1 MLGARRHK
9 KTKQPGVCYTT
20 GRQAACPDHLLKCRQ
35 RTAAE
40 TQDSMA
46 ALDNPRCF
54 LDIDI
59 GGTPEGRI
67 SVELFA
73 DVVPRYAC
81 SAHSQLL
88 PEACASQCSVNSWS
102 CVAGQLRTSGAC
114 AQGRREWDSLAGSCG
129 SKAALSTASSL
140 TSCARQV
147 PLPDRQACCRLRRAT
162 AVRGTGPVACVA
174 YSNHACEVMSGH
186 LNL

>member
-1 MLGARRHK
+1 
-9 KTKQPGVCYTT
+9 
-20 GRQAACPDHLLKCRQ
+20 
-35 RTAAE
+35 
-40 TQDSMA
+40 MA

-67 SVELFA
+67 AVELFA

-88 PEACASQCSVNSWS
+88 AEACASQCSVNSWS

-114 AQGRREWDSLAGSCG
+114 AQGRREWDSLVGSCV
-129 SKAALSTASSL
+129 SKEAPSTASSL

-147 PLPDRQACCRLRRAT
+147 PLPDRQLQVAPGDRCSWHWSCCLCCFERPCMRGDVWPPEPVKPANFAIEANWCHCCCAGRRL
-162 AVRGTGPVACVA
+162 
-174 YSNHACEVMSGH
+174 
-186 LNL
+186 